1 MTKKKV
7 LIIGNGF
14 DLDLGWETGYRD
26 FVSSN
31 YWPLKGKAADS
42 PMAEH
47 IARRVDL
54 ERWYDL
60 EDILKEFAS
69 DTTFYRH
76 KALPRE
82 EDFFNELKYAL
93 TEYLKE
99 EEKKNV
105 KTDCLA
111 AQVLK
116 ATIEN
121 GYFTSIY
128 TFNYTDLYK
137 IAQRLNIQAQFG
149 YESVHGCIG
158 DSSIILGVDDKC
170 NLRDGYSSFLR
181 KVYSEHYTPHHIRYD
196 LQDCDEVVF
205 FGLSLGDID
214 YPYFADF
221 FYIQSNCTSRKDSK
235 NITIF
240 TKDNYSRIQILDQ
253 LRNMNGGHTEQLLN
267 DNDFKL
273 IMTDSPNQVQ
283 LKKFFD
289 HLKKDSVAAHAVKIS
304 VLRS

>member
-1 MTKKKV
+1 MKKKV

-14 DLDLGWETGYRD
+14 DLDLGWKTGYID
-26 FVSSN
+26 FVSSE
-31 YWPLKGKAADS
+31 YWPLNNKTPDS
-42 PMAEH
+42 PMAEY
-47 IARRVDL
+47 IARRVNV

-60 EDILKEFAS
+60 EAILKEFAS

-82 EDFFNELKYAL
+82 EEFFNELKDSL
-93 TEYLKE
+93 TVYLKE
-99 EEKKNV
+99 EEKKEV
-105 KTDCLA
+105 KMDSLA

-116 ATIEN
+116 ATIDN

-128 TFNYTDLYK
+128 SFNYTDLHK
-137 IAQRLNIQAQFG
+137 LAQRLNVQSRFG
-149 YESVHGCIG
+149 FESVHGCIG
-158 DSSIILGVDDKC
+158 YSSIILGVDDKC
-170 NLRDGYSSFLR
+170 NLRDGYARFLR

-221 FYIQSNCTSRKDSK
+221 FYTQSNCTSRKDCK

-289 HLKKDSVAAHAVKIS
+289 HLKKDSIAAHAVEIS